1 MRGKGKNTGRDAPSH
16 YRPYDMELSGI
27 VKTSLIDFPGTI
39 ASVIF
44 CQGCNYSCFYC
55 HNRAL
60 LPKKRGT
67 LKTDQVLSFL
77 SARRGLVEG
86 IVVSGGEPTQQDDLA
101 AFITELREIGFTIKL
116 DTNGSNPLMLAN
128 LLEMKLLDYVAMDI
142 KAPWHRYVEI
152 CGSKAKPRFVEES
165 LKQLTESTVLWEART
180 TLAPGIS
187 MGDLLGIARVLPHNT
202 RWRLNLYK
210 KPEVFDIHDQKRV
223 NTPAANEKDIT
234 IWKGVL
240 KDNNPNFRYEDD

>member
-1 MRGKGKNTGRDAPSH
+1 MRGKGKNTGSDAPSR
-16 YRPYDMELSGI
+16 YRPCDMELSGI

-39 ASVIF
+39 ASVVF

-67 LKTDQVLSFL
+67 LKTDQILSFL

-101 AFITELREIGFTIKL
+101 IFITEIREMGFKIKL
-116 DTNGSNPLMLAN
+116 DTNGSNPLMLSD
-128 LLEMKLLDYVAMDI
+128 LLKTRLIDYVAMDI
-142 KAPWHRYVEI
+142 KAPWHRYAEL
-152 CGSKAKPRFVEES
+152 CGPKADPRLVEES
-165 LKQLTESTVLWEART
+165 LKRLAGSYVPWEART

-187 MGDLLGIARVLPHNT
+187 KDDLMIIAETLPQAT

-210 KPEVFDIHDQKRV
+210 KPTFFDARDQERV
-223 NTPAANEKDIT
+223 LGLAAAEKDIP
-234 IWKGVL
+234 IWKDIL
-240 KDNNPNFRYEDD
+240 KREYPLLRYED